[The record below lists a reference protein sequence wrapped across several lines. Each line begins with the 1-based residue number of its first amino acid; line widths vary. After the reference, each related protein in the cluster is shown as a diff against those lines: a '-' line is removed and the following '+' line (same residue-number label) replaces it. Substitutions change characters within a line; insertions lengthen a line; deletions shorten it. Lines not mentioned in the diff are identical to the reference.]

1 VAGNF
6 HLAPGKSFQ
15 QGAMHVHD
23 LIPFKDMNFNISHTI
38 HKLTFGADFPGVQ
51 NPMNGVVRVMGKAD
65 GVGMYQYFIKV
76 TTNRNQMRETSQKH
90 QKHPFISLLYARCPH
105 QMWNLDMWKKTNT

>member
-1 VAGNF
+1 
-6 HLAPGKSFQ
+6 
-15 QGAMHVHD
+15 MHVHD

-51 NPMNGVVRVMGKAD
+51 NPMDGVNRIMGEGD

-76 TTNRNQMRETSQKH
+76 RVVRAPVPC
-90 QKHPFISLLYARCPH
+90 PFP
-105 QMWNLDMWKKTNT
+105 

>member
-1 VAGNF
+1 VTLRARWVTLRARWVTLRARWVTLKVAGNF

-23 LIPFKDMNFNISHTI
+23 LIPFKDMDFNISHTI

-51 NPMNGVVRVMGKAD
+51 NPMDGVNRIMGEGD

-76 TTNRNQMRETSQKH
+76 RVVRAPVPC
-90 QKHPFISLLYARCPH
+90 PFP
-105 QMWNLDMWKKTNT
+105 